1 MKNSA
6 AMRRVF
12 GRSTR
17 IFIPVIHYAGDAE
30 CLESIHAAKCA
41 GADGVCLIDQGIGWR
56 DLRDLLSAIRQKYPF
71 LPLGLNLLGAPP
83 RAGRPGQAWAID
95 HADFHWT
102 DHRTA
107 FAPFSLDFDAP
118 WFGGVAFKTEGYTPP
133 EQYPEHV
140 AEALYQGVTVAVTSG
155 PGTGH
160 AAPVEKVRAIRQCL
174 NSEAPRRDAAPILG
188 LASGV
193 TVDNAAD
200 YLSMVD
206 VWLVASGIER
216 SFGVLDPERTE
227 RLAAIIHSGAPRT
240 EAK

>member
-17 IFIPVIHYAGDAE
+17 IFIPVIHYAGTAE
-30 CLESIHAAKCA
+30 CLESIRTAKRA

-56 DLRDLLSAIRQKYPF
+56 DLRGMLPAIRRELSS

-83 RAGRPGQAWAID
+83 RAYRPGQAWAID
-95 HADFHWT
+95 YADFHWT

-107 FAPFSLDFDAP
+107 FALDLKAP
-118 WFGGVAFKTEGYTPP
+118 WFGGVAFKTEGHTPP

-174 NSEAPRRDAAPILG
+174 DTEAPRRDAAPILG

-200 YLSMVD
+200 YLPWVD

>member
-1 MKNSA
+1 M
-6 AMRRVF
+6 
-12 GRSTR
+12 
-17 IFIPVIHYAGDAE
+17 
-30 CLESIHAAKCA
+30 
-41 GADGVCLIDQGIGWR
+41 
-56 DLRDLLSAIRQKYPF
+56 
-71 LPLGLNLLGAPP
+71 
-83 RAGRPGQAWAID
+83 
-95 HADFHWT
+95 
-102 DHRTA
+102 
-107 FAPFSLDFDAP
+107 
-118 WFGGVAFKTEGYTPP
+118 
-133 EQYPEHV
+133 
-140 AEALYQGVTVAVTSG
+140 AVTSG

-200 YLSMVD
+200 YLAWVD

-216 SFGVLDPERTE
+216 AFGVLDPERAE

>member
-1 MKNSA
+1 MKNSE

-12 GRSTR
+12 GRTTR
-17 IFIPVIHYAGDAE
+17 LFIPVIHHAGAAE
-30 CLESIHAAKCA
+30 CLESIRTAKRA
-41 GADGVCLIDQGIGWR
+41 GADGVCLIDQGISWQEAC
-56 DLRDLLSAIRQKYPF
+56 SSIPAIRRRFPS
-71 LPLGLNLLGAPP
+71 LPIGLNLLNAPSKD
-83 RAGRPGQAWAID
+83 GRTGQRWAVD

-102 DHRTA
+102 DHRSP
-107 FAPFSLDFDAP
+107 FAINLTAP
-118 WFGGVAFKTEGYTPP
+118 WFGGVAFKTEGPVHPRDYIK
-133 EQYPEHV
+133 HV
-140 AEALYQGVTVAVTSG
+140 SEAIFNEVTVAVTSG

-200 YLSMVD
+200 YLAWVD

-216 SFGVLDPERTE
+216 AFGVLDPDRAE